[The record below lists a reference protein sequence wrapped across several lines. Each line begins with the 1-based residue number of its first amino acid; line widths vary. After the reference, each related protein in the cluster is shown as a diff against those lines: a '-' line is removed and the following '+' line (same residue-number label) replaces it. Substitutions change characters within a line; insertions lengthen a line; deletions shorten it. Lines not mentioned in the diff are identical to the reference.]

1 MLNPFKIA
9 PPGRA
14 LDTFDLSDPV
24 ARQDFQNRIRAFQQ
38 ELKDEEVPQNH
49 PVVLAS
55 QRALDMR
62 WAVALHLE
70 AGTNAITTMCRKQSV
85 ASGLKDRV
93 IYNVIEFYPN
103 TRTVGMFRE

>member
-1 MLNPFKIA
+1 MLNPFKMA

-14 LDTFDLSDPV
+14 LEIFDLSDAV
-24 ARQDFQNRIRAFQQ
+24 SRQSFQSKIRAFQQ
-38 ELKDEEVPQNH
+38 ELKDTEVPQNH

-62 WAVALHLE
+62 WAVVLHVE
-70 AGTNAITTMCRKQSV
+70 AGTNAITAMCRKQAV
-85 ASGLKDRV
+85 ASGLKNQTS
-93 IYNVIEFYPN
+93 YNAVEFYPN